1 MPLNA
6 PTTWGRTDW
15 KGTGVYGP
23 IMQEINR
30 LRRQIEGMR
39 WIGPGGNVQVFGD
52 RIEISGHKGPWHMLS
67 FWYSQSGA
75 DVTIRAGNLRILGS
89 KNIAVAETNL
99 TLTGS
104 PEWIYVKHVRTSDT
118 ATIEHSVSE
127 PETTP
132 TTLNYPLYKFT
143 FDTTIQAYR
152 LADQGIKH
160 VGDINLDT
168 PLGA

>member
-1 MPLNA
+1 MALNA
-6 PTTWGRTDW
+6 PELLIKDSWE
-15 KGTGVYGP
+15 GTGALGV
-23 IMQEINR
+23 IVDELNR
-30 LRRQIEGMR
+30 ISN
-39 WIGPGGNVQVFGD
+39 IISNITGD
-52 RIEISGHKGPWHMLS
+52 GIEIDPGFNGIHFNVPRSNLWPMLS
-67 FWYSQSGA
+67 FWYTQSGA
-75 DVTIRAGNLRILGS
+75 DVTIRAGNLRIHGS

-152 LADQGIKH
+152 LADHGIKH